1 MDMQAC
7 PLGSLPAGIKEKRGQ
22 GRDLTLQKGTG
33 NRIENEKGNHQWK

>member
-22 GRDLTLQKGTG
+22 RGDLNLQKDIG
-33 NRIENEKGNHQWK
+33 NRIENEKGNHRWK